1 MTEQVTQQE
10 AQQPQQ
16 ENFDLTLQ
24 DLGALRAIIDIA
36 AQRGAFKP
44 AEMTAVGTVY
54 NKLTG
59 FLDNVAKQQQA
70 QQAEQPQE

>member
-1 MTEQVTQQE
+1 MTEQVAQQE

-70 QQAEQPQE
+70 QQAEQPQG